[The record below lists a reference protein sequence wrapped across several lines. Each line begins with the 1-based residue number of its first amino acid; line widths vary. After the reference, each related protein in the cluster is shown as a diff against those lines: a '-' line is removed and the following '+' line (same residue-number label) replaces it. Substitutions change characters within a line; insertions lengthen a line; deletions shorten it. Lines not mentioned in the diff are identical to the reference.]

1 MNNIWIIMGTRTDVM
16 IAISKDGWNQL
27 VDMVKTHEHSYDII
41 DLITGCDRHLEHN
54 TGCHFLLFESVKV
67 YADDFAAFSKL
78 YNSLDTYDYLAL
90 YLVEDGSEDTE
101 GNYRNNPFDMYV
113 QRTINF
119 DDSGSKEWNRTF
131 ADYTPK
137 KVTSVSTCVDDHTCI
152 ACGNAKCSKTEK
164 SCWKCGTPI

>member
-1 MNNIWIIMGTRTDVM
+1 MGSYTDVM
-16 IAISKDGWNQL
+16 IAISKVGWYQL
-27 VDMVKTHEHSYDII
+27 VDMVKVDEDSYDII
-41 DLITGCDRHLEHN
+41 DLISSCDRHLEHN
-54 TGCHFLLFESVKV
+54 DGSHFFLFESVKV

-78 YNSLDTYDYLAL
+78 YNSLDTDDYLAHYL
-90 YLVEDGSEDTE
+90 YSEDGSEDTE
-101 GNYRNNPFDMYV
+101 GTYWDNPFDMYV

-131 ADYTPK
+131 ADCTPK
-137 KVTSVSTCVDDHTCI
+137 KATAVSTCVDDHTCI